1 MLQDNI
7 REEINTQS
15 KILAR
20 ELMAKM
26 NKDEVDELKLKIE
39 EYELQISQS
48 EQHEIEYD
56 DKDAKKT

>member
-20 ELMAKM
+20 ELVTKM
-26 NKDEVDELKLKIE
+26 NREENDDLKLKIE
-39 EYELQISQS
+39 EYEV
-48 EQHEIEYD
+48 
-56 DKDAKKT
+56 